1 MAPPHR
7 RFAAARERFGAPW
20 RGLAAR
26 DGVQGTNTGDAIAL
40 DERTLARLRR
50 LTLVAG
56 QARTEG
62 LAGEHRS
69 RRRGSSPEFAD
80 FKRYSPG
87 DDFRRI
93 DWNTYARLGGLFVRL
108 SEVTTELS
116 VHILL
121 DSSASMDWRGG
132 PDRPSKFTAARRLTT
147 ALAYVALWSFDRVS
161 VVPFTEQP
169 GVAYGP
175 VQGRAQVA
183 PTIRYLE
190 RLQPVGGTALATAVS
205 NYARARSRPGLL
217 LLISDF
223 LSGDPEELQ
232 VALHDL
238 RARGWQTAALHI
250 VDLAELELEAT
261 STWLR
266 ENEDGSTATSVEL
279 VDQETG
285 ALLRFAVD
293 DDVLDRYVAS
303 MQAWLANLEEA
314 CRAEAAAYARVTT
327 SWEIDDVTLTLLH
340 ERGIVA

>member
-1 MAPPHR
+1 MATPTG
-7 RFAAARERFGAPW
+7 RFATVRERLSTPW
-20 RGLAAR
+20 RGLATRGSERATGAD
-26 DGVQGTNTGDAIAL
+26 DGIAL

-69 RRRGSSPEFAD
+69 RRRGTSPEFAD

-132 PDRPSKFTAARRLTT
+132 SDRPSKFTAARRLAT
-147 ALAYVALWSFDRVS
+147 ALAYVALWRFDRVS
-161 VVPFTEQP
+161 VVPFAEQP
-169 GVAYGP
+169 GAPFGP

-190 RLQPVGGTALATAVS
+190 RLQPVGGTALAEAVAA
-205 NYARARSRPGLL
+205 YAWARSRPGLL

-223 LSGDPEELQ
+223 LSGDPADVQL
-232 VALHDL
+232 ALHDL
-238 RARGWQTAALHI
+238 RARGWQTAVLHI
-250 VDLAELELEAT
+250 VDLAELDLDAT

-293 DDVLDRYVAS
+293 DDTLERYVAS
-303 MQAWLANLEEA
+303 MQAWLAELEEA

-327 SWEIDDVTLTLLH
+327 SWEIDDVTLSLLH